1 MSAVPEVDLYPLLTD
16 AVFSLMNVQAVLQLL
31 QNANLPNVP
40 EVIEGALRIMQGEVE
55 NTLKGIDL

>member
-1 MSAVPEVDLYPLLTD
+1 MSAEPEVDLYPALTD